1 MIIKRIAGKCIEI
14 GVAMDHALMG
24 RLSEADG
31 VSSQEGEVA
40 GLMESE
46 FKKRGLKTEIDNFGN
61 VLAYRSIGK
70 NPLVLAAHMDEI
82 GLMVKHIDEKG
93 FLRFIKIGGIDDRTL
108 VNQQV
113 MVRTAKGL
121 LPGVIGSKPPHIMR
135 DEERKN
141 VIDHRSMFIDIGA
154 SDEKEARGFGVEIG
168 DSVTFSTRFTRMGEK
183 MVSGKAL
190 DNRLGCYA
198 LLDLAKGL
206 KDNIILLGTS
216 QEEVSAFGKGA
227 MTASYRLE
235 PRAFIAVDTSVA
247 GDHPELK
254 PDDAPVYLGKGPAIG
269 LVEAGA
275 RGNVADKRLVE
286 KVLAIAKR
294 SKIEYQLEVFDGG
307 GTDAS
312 AVHNMKGGI
321 PSLAICIPTRYIHS
335 TVGVASEDDVTSCVK
350 LLKAVMEEL

>member
-1 MIIKRIAGKCIEI
+1 
-14 GVAMDHALMG
+14 MDYALMAK
-24 RLSEADG
+24 LSEADG

-46 FKKRGLKTEIDNFGN
+46 FRKRGLKTEIDNFGN
-61 VLAYRSIGK
+61 VLAYKSVGK

-93 FLRFIKIGGIDDRTL
+93 FIRFIKIGGIDDRTL
-108 VNQQV
+108 INQQV
-113 MVRTAKGL
+113 LVRTSKGL

-135 DEERKN
+135 DEERKS

-154 SDEKEARGFGVEIG
+154 SSEKEARKLGIEIG
-168 DSVTFSTRFTRMGEK
+168 DTVTFTTRFTRMGER

-198 LLDLAKGL
+198 LLELARGL

-216 QEEVSAFGKGA
+216 QEEVSTFGKGA
-227 MTASYRLE
+227 MTAGWRLE

-254 PDDAPVYLGKGPAIG
+254 PDDAPVFLGKGPAIG

-286 KVLAIAKR
+286 KVLSIARK
-294 SKIEYQLEVFDGG
+294 SKVEYQLEVFEGG

-312 AVHNMKGGI
+312 STHNLKGGI

-335 TVGVASEDDVTSCVK
+335 TVGVASEDDIASCVK
-350 LLKAVMEEL
+350 LVKAVMGEL